1 MHSEPWGQ
9 SWYPPWSTIVATK
22 VRFRE
27 ATFPHLVAH
36 LELVPVFHTITI
48 LHDSKALKV
57 SQGERVALRQDVV
70 ALIILL
76 FIIALQKAPR
86 GIWLEAAGGAGGQK
100 EERGGKAISETEAT
114 TKEHGKW

>member
-1 MHSEPWGQ
+1 L
-9 SWYPPWSTIVATK
+9 TIIATK

-48 LHDSKALKV
+48 LHDSKALEV

-70 ALIILL
+70 APITPL
-76 FIIALQKAPR
+76 FIIALQEAPR
-86 GIWLEAAGGAGGQK
+86 RIWLEAAGGGEWRQSILRNIIYNKIPWDMVTAPLRSPPYLICRAKG
-100 EERGGKAISETEAT
+100 
-114 TKEHGKW
+114 